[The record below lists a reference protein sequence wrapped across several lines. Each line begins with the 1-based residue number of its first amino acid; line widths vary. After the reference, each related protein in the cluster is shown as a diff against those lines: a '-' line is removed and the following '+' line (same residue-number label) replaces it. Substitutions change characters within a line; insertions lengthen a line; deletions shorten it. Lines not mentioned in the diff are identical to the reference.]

1 MRQGGGMKQTW
12 RKEDLIHLKKRHDVL
27 VAVDSDGCVFD
38 SMTVKQRIF
47 HSGIIRFWGLEAIE
61 TQFRQIAERTALYS
75 PWRGLNRFELLV
87 QIFRHLAEEVPGFQN
102 LPDTRSLEAFAL
114 SGVPLSADELAGR
127 VEQTGDPE
135 LERVLN
141 WSRTVSREI
150 AAIPE
155 MTVFPEV
162 IPTLGKI
169 RNVADVIVVSQ
180 TAEEALVREWRNAEI
195 GSFADVIAG
204 AELGSKAES
213 LRTAMKDRYAPER
226 TLMVGDAPGDLEAAR
241 AAGCLFFPVLPGKEA
256 ESWTELRE
264 EGLARLLNGT
274 FEGVYAE
281 GLKKEFGAVLSAPNK
296 HLFSR
301 S

>member
-1 MRQGGGMKQTW
+1 MKQIW
-12 RKEDLIHLKKRHDVL
+12 CKEDLIHLKKRHDVL

-61 TQFRQIAERTALYS
+61 TEFRRVAEWTALYS
-75 PWRGLNRFELLV
+75 PWRGLNRFELLL
-87 QIFRHLAEEVPGFQN
+87 QIFRHLAEEVPGFKIF
-102 LPDTRSLEAFAL
+102 PDTRSLEAFVN
-114 SGVPLSADELAGR
+114 SGVPLSADELARR
-127 VEQTGDPE
+127 VAQTGDPE
-135 LERVLN
+135 LERALN

-150 AAIPE
+150 AAIPG
-155 MTVFPEV
+155 MPVFPEV

-169 RNVADVIVVSQ
+169 GSVADVIVVSQ
-180 TAEEALVREWRNAEI
+180 TAEEALVREWRNAGI

-204 AELGSKAES
+204 AELGSKTES
-213 LRTAMKDRYAPER
+213 LRTAMKDRYALEC
-226 TLMVGDAPGDLEAAR
+226 TLMIGDAPGDLEAAR

-264 EGLARLLNGT
+264 EGLGRILNGT
-274 FEGVYAE
+274 FEGIYAE
-281 GLKKEFGAVLSAPNK
+281 GLKKEFSDVLSAPNK
-296 HLFSR
+296 HLFFR